1 MITEANMT
9 RIALTLVAG
18 LGLAAC
24 SAATGPQVVA
34 RLGPNPVVDGG
45 SYDSGGGVTVA
56 VDLREAQGRTLVCGV
71 WAQSE
76 RQSVLTQG
84 VEHRL
89 LGSGAVFLDGEALVR
104 GLTFMPEVRPTA
116 DYGGQE
122 ARCMT
127 TSRPWRA
134 GDEARRPVVR
144 IPGQTVYV
152 DSDEGG
158 VMIVR
163 FRQDGPGAHL

>member
-1 MITEANMT
+1 MM
-9 RIALTLVAG
+9 RLALP
-18 LGLAAC
+18 LAATLALSAC
-24 SAATGPQVVA
+24 SLATGPQVVA
-34 RLGPNPVVDGG
+34 RLGPDPVLDGG
-45 SYDSGGGVTVA
+45 SYDSGGGITVA
-56 VDLREAQGRTLVCGV
+56 VDLREAQGRTLVCGG

-76 RQSVLTQG
+76 RQSVLTKG
-84 VEHRL
+84 AATRV

-104 GLTFMPEVRPTA
+104 GLVFMREVPPMA
-116 DYGGQE
+116 DFGGQE

-127 TSRPWRA
+127 TSRPWRK

-144 IPGQTVYV
+144 IPRQTVYR
-152 DSDEGG
+152 DADELG

>member
-1 MITEANMT
+1 MT
-9 RIALTLVAG
+9 RIALTLAAS
-18 LGLAAC
+18 LISLAAC

-34 RLGPNPVVDGG
+34 RLGSNPVVDGG

-116 DYGGQE
+116 DYGGHE
-122 ARCMT
+122 ARCLT
-127 TSRPWRA
+127 TSRPWQA

-158 VMIVR
+158 LMIVR